1 MTIRSRSK
9 SKDIHTISILVS
21 NKPGVLVRCA
31 QGFARRGFNIESLV
45 VSPGVNPKFSRMTI
59 TLQGKPETL
68 EQIIKQTSK
77 LIDVMH
83 CSEHDENALV
93 VECALTKIHFKPQ
106 QKNAIKT
113 LVKKYRAKIADETD
127 ESLII
132 EQSGPSEKLD
142 ELESQ
147 LEKYGI
153 VEMVRSGKLAM
164 ARGKEPT

>member
-1 MTIRSRSK
+1 MTIKSRSK
-9 SKDIHTISILVS
+9 AKDIHTISILVS

-45 VSPGVNPKFSRMTI
+45 VSPGINPKFSRMTI
-59 TLQGKPETL
+59 TLQGNPETL

-83 CSEHDENALV
+83 CSEHDTDALV
-93 VECALTKIHFKPQ
+93 IECALTKIRVKPQ
-106 QKNAIKT
+106 QKAAIKK
-113 LVKKYRAKIADETD
+113 LAQKYHAKIADETD
-127 ESLII
+127 ESMII
-132 EQSGPSEKLD
+132 VQSGPSEKLD
-142 ELESQ
+142 EFESQ

-164 ARGKEPT
+164 AKGKEVT